1 MTAKNQS
8 YGPHYYNRGKI
19 EVWDFIRDQGLPYH
33 LGNAVK
39 YICRTGYKDDPIE
52 DLKKAIH
59 YLENELYHAERK
71 DLSRHDPQDKIIFP
85 SSGVQGCISPD
96 TISFSS
102 SSYQAAEPY
111 NGGVQGIFGGGSDV
125 LSFESPE
132 QSKHIERIG

>member
-39 YICRTGYKDDPIE
+39 YICRTGYKDDPIA

-71 DLSRHDPQDKIIFP
+71 DLSRHNTEDSIVFGG
-85 SSGVQGCISPD
+85 SGIPGGLSPD

-102 SSYQAAEPY
+102 SSFQAAEPY

-125 LSFESPE
+125 LSFESSK
-132 QSKHIERIG
+132 QSEHIERTG

>member
-39 YICRTGYKDDPIE
+39 YICRTGYKDDPIA

-71 DLSRHDPQDKIIFP
+71 DLSRHDQSDSIVFGG
-85 SSGVQGCISPD
+85 SGIPGGLSAD

-102 SSYQAAEPY
+102 SSFPAAEPD

-125 LSFESPE
+125 LSFEPPK

>member
-39 YICRTGYKDDPIE
+39 YICRTGYKDDPIA

-59 YLENELYHAERK
+59 YLENELYHAERQ
-71 DLSRHDPQDKIIFP
+71 DLSRYNQADSIIVGG
-85 SSGVQGCISPD
+85 SGIQGGLSPD
-96 TISFSS
+96 TISFSPS
-102 SSYQAAEPY
+102 SFPAAEPY
-111 NGGVQGIFGGGSDV
+111 NGGVQGVLGSGRDV
-125 LSFESPE
+125 LSF
-132 QSKHIERIG
+132 

>member
-39 YICRTGYKDDPIE
+39 YICRTGYKDDPIA

-71 DLSRHDPQDKIIFP
+71 DLSRHNSQDSIVFTGT
-85 SSGVQGCISPD
+85 GVQGGLQPD
-96 TISFSS
+96 TISISS
-102 SSYQAAEPY
+102 SSFPAAELDY
-111 NGGVQGIFGGGSDV
+111 GGVQGVFGSGRDV
-125 LSFESPE
+125 LSF
-132 QSKHIERIG
+132 QSKKQSEHPQRIG

>member
-1 MTAKNQS
+1 MTATNQS
-8 YGPHYYNRGKI
+8 YGPLYYNRGKI

-39 YICRTGYKDDPIE
+39 YICRTGYKDDPIA

-71 DLSRHDPQDKIIFP
+71 DLSRHNTEDSIVFGG
-85 SSGVQGCISPD
+85 SGIPGGVSPD
-96 TISFSS
+96 TITFSA

-111 NGGVQGIFGGGSDV
+111 NGGVQGIFGGGTDV
-125 LSFESPE
+125 LSFESFE
-132 QSKHIERIG
+132 QSEHPERIG

>member
-1 MTAKNQS
+1 MTMTALNQS

-39 YICRTGYKDDPIE
+39 YICRTGYKDDPIA

-71 DLSRHDPQDKIIFP
+71 DSSRQSFDPIIF
-85 SSGVQGCISPD
+85 SGSGVPGGLSDQIFDHSTSEG
-96 TISFSS
+96 SS
-102 SSYQAAEPY
+102 EGSHS
-111 NGGVQGIFGGGSDV
+111 GGVQGISRSGGDV
-125 LSFESPE
+125 ISF
-132 QSKHIERIG
+132 

>member
-19 EVWDFIRDQGLPYH
+19 EVWDFIRAQGLPYH

-39 YICRTGYKDDPIE
+39 YICRTGYKDDPIA

-71 DLSRHDPQDKIIFP
+71 DLPRQNTEDSIVFGG
-85 SSGVQGCISPD
+85 SGIPGGLSPD
-96 TISFSS
+96 TISLGTSS
-102 SSYQAAEPY
+102 GSSEELDY
-111 NGGVQGIFGGGSDV
+111 GGVQGIFGGGSDLV
-125 LSFESPE
+125 SYSTKE
-132 QSKHIERIG
+132 

>member
-39 YICRTGYKDDPIE
+39 YICRTGFKDDPIA

-59 YLENELYHAERK
+59 YLENELYHAERT
-71 DLSRHDPQDKIIFP
+71 DLPRHDQTDSIVFGG
-85 SSGVQGCISPD
+85 SGIPGGLSPD

-102 SSYQAAEPY
+102 SSFPAAEPY
-111 NGGVQGIFGGGSDV
+111 NGGVQGIFGSGRDV
-125 LSFESPE
+125 LSFEPPK
-132 QSKHIERIG
+132 QSEHIERIG

>member
-39 YICRTGYKDDPIE
+39 YICRTGYKDDPIA

-71 DLSRHDPQDKIIFP
+71 DLSRHDTQDTIIFP
-85 SSGVQGCISPD
+85 SGGIPGGLSDSILDFPSGES
-96 TISFSS
+96 
-102 SSYQAAEPY
+102 QAAQSY
-111 NGGVQGIFGGGSDV
+111 SGGVQGISGSGIDA
-125 LSFESPE
+125 LSF
-132 QSKHIERIG
+132 